1 MSGLI
6 YTIRTIKNKTMN
18 GTLTM
23 EERIS
28 KQELQK
34 LYNVD
39 RKTIE
44 DWVQNH
50 NLPMIQIS
58 PYKRFVRKSDLL
70 EWENQHFVV
79 G

>member
-1 MSGLI
+1 
-6 YTIRTIKNKTMN
+6 
-18 GTLTM
+18 M

-44 DWVQNH
+44 DWVKNY

-70 EWENQHFVV
+70 EWENRYLMSKNK
-79 G
+79 

>member
-1 MSGLI
+1 
-6 YTIRTIKNKTMN
+6 MN
-18 GTLTM
+18 GILKM

-70 EWENQHFVV
+70 KWEDKHFVV